1 MLESILKEL
10 EEEEIITEEEKE
22 RIQENFKNGDKE
34 YREENLKKFREVLNG
49 ECYLSVH
56 GYDLVYTQGTEPDD
70 EYLWLLDE
78 FFKELDEGGF
88 DYLEEES
95 E

>member
-1 MLESILKEL
+1 
-10 EEEEIITEEEKE
+10 
-22 RIQENFKNGDKE
+22 
-34 YREENLKKFREVLNG
+34 LNG
-49 ECYLSVH
+49 ETYLSVH
-56 GYDLVYTQGTEPDD
+56 GYDLVFTYGTEPDD